1 MGVRGCV
8 CMSVSL
14 PKKLLKR
21 VKAGSSILKLKLV
34 IVLQYIT
41 YIFSILTM
49 NTISFVIGPLWL

>member
-1 MGVRGCV
+1 
-8 CMSVSL
+8 MSVSL